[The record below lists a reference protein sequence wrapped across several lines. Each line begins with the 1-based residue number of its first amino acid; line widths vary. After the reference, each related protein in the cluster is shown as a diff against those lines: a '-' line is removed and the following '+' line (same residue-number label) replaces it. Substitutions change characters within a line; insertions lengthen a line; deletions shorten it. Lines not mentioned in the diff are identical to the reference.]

1 MIPAPKIIF
10 SDIDGTFLLDDHTV
24 SEKSAEAV
32 RALLASGIPFV
43 LVSARMPEAIY
54 PITQSI
60 GVTIPII
67 SYSGALALTAE
78 GKTLEDVRV
87 DAGAAGMVL
96 SALEDRYPELTV
108 NYYAGRRWYV
118 RDEDD
123 PRVRHEEDI
132 THAKSERGNFDM
144 LLSIN
149 TLPSKI
155 LLMGEPAVCERA
167 ESDLAAAYPMLH
179 VVRSAP
185 NLVEIMEAVGAFVIT
200 VAAGVEQEL
209 RNGGKMFVRTVGGEP
224 CLHLFIQFEDCGAA
238 VILPV
243 EFAKRSDFL
252 AGESLGTQDQG
263 PFMAAAEL
271 FADML
276 DPGNAQIP
284 VLFVEREAVQDF
296 FFSQQFFDDA
306 EGVVVIQQGTG
317 LGNHSVLVQEPGTE
331 AMDIADKQVLHL
343 TVQPSADPL
352 LHAA

>member
-1 MIPAPKIIF
+1 MQSPKIIF
-10 SDIDGTFLLDDHTV
+10 SDIDGTFLQDDHTV
-24 SEKSAEAV
+24 SARNAEAV

-54 PITQSI
+54 PIMQSI

-78 GKTLEDVRV
+78 GETLEDVRV

-132 THAKSERGNFDM
+132 THSKSERGNFDM

-185 NLVEIMEAVGAFVIT
+185 NLVEIMEASVS
-200 VAAGVEQEL
+200 
-209 RNGGKMFVRTVGGEP
+209 K
-224 CLHLFIQFEDCGAA
+224 
-238 VILPV
+238 
-243 EFAKRSDFL
+243 
-252 AGESLGTQDQG
+252 ESGIR
-263 PFMAAAEL
+263 A
-271 FADML
+271 ML
-276 DPGNAQIP
+276 DHYNLTA
-284 VLFVEREAVQDF
+284 
-296 FFSQQFFDDA
+296 DDA
-306 EGVVVIQQGTG
+306 LSFGDNYNDLEMLRFTKT
-317 LGNHSVLVQEPGTE
+317 SVAMANAPEP
-331 AMDIADKQVLHL
+331 IKK
-343 TVQPSADPL
+343 
-352 LHAA
+352 AATDVTKSNAEDGIWWWLKEKGII

>member
-1 MIPAPKIIF
+1 MQSPKIIF
-10 SDIDGTFLLDDHTV
+10 SDIDGTFLQDDHTV
-24 SEKSAEAV
+24 STRNAEAV

-78 GKTLEDVRV
+78 GETLEDVRV

-185 NLVEIMEAVGAFVIT
+185 NLVEIMEASVS
-200 VAAGVEQEL
+200 
-209 RNGGKMFVRTVGGEP
+209 K
-224 CLHLFIQFEDCGAA
+224 
-238 VILPV
+238 
-243 EFAKRSDFL
+243 
-252 AGESLGTQDQG
+252 ESGIRAMLGHYGLT
-263 PFMAAAEL
+263 A
-271 FADML
+271 
-276 DPGNAQIP
+276 
-284 VLFVEREAVQDF
+284 
-296 FFSQQFFDDA
+296 DDA
-306 EGVVVIQQGTG
+306 LSFGDNYNDLEMLRFTKT
-317 LGNHSVLVQEPGTE
+317 SV
-331 AMDIADKQVLHL
+331 AMANAPEDIKK
-343 TVQPSADPL
+343 
-352 LHAA
+352 AATDVTKSNAEDGIWWWLKEKGII

>member
-1 MIPAPKIIF
+1 MQSPKIIF

-78 GKTLEDVRV
+78 GETLEDVRV

-96 SALEDRYPELTV
+96 SAIEDRYPELTV

-185 NLVEIMEAVGAFVIT
+185 NLVEIMEASVS
-200 VAAGVEQEL
+200 
-209 RNGGKMFVRTVGGEP
+209 K
-224 CLHLFIQFEDCGAA
+224 
-238 VILPV
+238 
-243 EFAKRSDFL
+243 
-252 AGESLGTQDQG
+252 ESGIR
-263 PFMAAAEL
+263 A
-271 FADML
+271 ML
-276 DPGNAQIP
+276 DHYNLTA
-284 VLFVEREAVQDF
+284 
-296 FFSQQFFDDA
+296 DDA
-306 EGVVVIQQGTG
+306 LSFGDNYNDLEMLRFTKT
-317 LGNHSVLVQEPGTE
+317 SVAMSNAPEP
-331 AMDIADKQVLHL
+331 IKK
-343 TVQPSADPL
+343 
-352 LHAA
+352 AATDVTKSNAEDGIWWWLKEKGII

>member
-1 MIPAPKIIF
+1 MTPAPKIIF

-32 RALLASGIPFV
+32 RALLAKGIPFV

-54 PITQSI
+54 PITKSI

-78 GKTLEDVRV
+78 GETLTDVRV
-87 DAGAAGMVL
+87 DASAAGMVL

-132 THAKSERGNFDM
+132 THSKSEHGNFDM

-155 LLMGEPAVCERA
+155 LLMGEPSICERA
-167 ESDLAAAYPMLH
+167 EKDLAASYPMLH

-185 NLVEIMEAVGAFVIT
+185 NLVEIMEASVS
-200 VAAGVEQEL
+200 
-209 RNGGKMFVRTVGGEP
+209 K
-224 CLHLFIQFEDCGAA
+224 
-238 VILPV
+238 
-243 EFAKRSDFL
+243 
-252 AGESLGTQDQG
+252 ESGIR
-263 PFMAAAEL
+263 A
-271 FADML
+271 ML
-276 DPGNAQIP
+276 DHYNLTA
-284 VLFVEREAVQDF
+284 
-296 FFSQQFFDDA
+296 DDA
-306 EGVVVIQQGTG
+306 LSFGDNYNDLEMLRFTKT
-317 LGNHSVLVQEPGTE
+317 SV
-331 AMDIADKQVLHL
+331 AMQNAPEDIKK
-343 TVQPSADPL
+343 
-352 LHAA
+352 AATDVTKRNAEDGIWWWLKEKGII

>member
-1 MIPAPKIIF
+1 MQSPKIIF
-10 SDIDGTFLLDDHTV
+10 SDIDGTFLQDDHTV
-24 SEKSAEAV
+24 STRNAEAV

-78 GKTLEDVRV
+78 GETLEDVRV

-185 NLVEIMEAVGAFVIT
+185 NLVEIMEASVS
-200 VAAGVEQEL
+200 
-209 RNGGKMFVRTVGGEP
+209 K
-224 CLHLFIQFEDCGAA
+224 
-238 VILPV
+238 
-243 EFAKRSDFL
+243 
-252 AGESLGTQDQG
+252 ESGIRAMLGHYGLT
-263 PFMAAAEL
+263 A
-271 FADML
+271 
-276 DPGNAQIP
+276 
-284 VLFVEREAVQDF
+284 
-296 FFSQQFFDDA
+296 DDA
-306 EGVVVIQQGTG
+306 LSFGDNYNDLERLRFTKT
-317 LGNHSVLVQEPGTE
+317 SV
-331 AMDIADKQVLHL
+331 AMANAPEDIKK
-343 TVQPSADPL
+343 
-352 LHAA
+352 AATDVTKSNAEDGIWWWLKEKGII

>member
-1 MIPAPKIIF
+1 MQSPKIIF
-10 SDIDGTFLLDDHTV
+10 SDIDGTFLQDDHTV
-24 SEKSAEAV
+24 SARNAEAV

-54 PITQSI
+54 PIMQSI

-78 GKTLEDVRV
+78 GETLEDVRV

-155 LLMGEPAVCERA
+155 LLMGEPAVCKRA

-185 NLVEIMEAVGAFVIT
+185 NLVEIMEASVS
-200 VAAGVEQEL
+200 
-209 RNGGKMFVRTVGGEP
+209 K
-224 CLHLFIQFEDCGAA
+224 
-238 VILPV
+238 
-243 EFAKRSDFL
+243 
-252 AGESLGTQDQG
+252 ESGIRAMLGHYGLT
-263 PFMAAAEL
+263 A
-271 FADML
+271 
-276 DPGNAQIP
+276 
-284 VLFVEREAVQDF
+284 
-296 FFSQQFFDDA
+296 DDA
-306 EGVVVIQQGTG
+306 LSFGDNYNDLEMLRFTKT
-317 LGNHSVLVQEPGTE
+317 SV
-331 AMDIADKQVLHL
+331 AMANAPEDIKK
-343 TVQPSADPL
+343 
-352 LHAA
+352 AATDVTKSNAEDGIWWWLKEKGII

>member
-1 MIPAPKIIF
+1 MQSPKIIF
-10 SDIDGTFLLDDHTV
+10 SDIDGTFLQDDHTV
-24 SEKSAEAV
+24 SARNAEAV

-78 GKTLEDVRV
+78 GETLEDVRV

-96 SALEDRYPELTV
+96 SAIEDRYPELTV

-185 NLVEIMEAVGAFVIT
+185 NLVEIMEASVS
-200 VAAGVEQEL
+200 
-209 RNGGKMFVRTVGGEP
+209 K
-224 CLHLFIQFEDCGAA
+224 
-238 VILPV
+238 
-243 EFAKRSDFL
+243 
-252 AGESLGTQDQG
+252 ESGIRAMLGHYGLT
-263 PFMAAAEL
+263 A
-271 FADML
+271 
-276 DPGNAQIP
+276 
-284 VLFVEREAVQDF
+284 
-296 FFSQQFFDDA
+296 DDA
-306 EGVVVIQQGTG
+306 LSFGDNYNDLEMLRFTKT
-317 LGNHSVLVQEPGTE
+317 SV
-331 AMDIADKQVLHL
+331 AMANAPEDIKK
-343 TVQPSADPL
+343 
-352 LHAA
+352 AATDVTKSNAEDGIWWWLKEKGII

>member
-1 MIPAPKIIF
+1 MQSPKIIF
-10 SDIDGTFLLDDHTV
+10 SDIDGTFLQDDHTV
-24 SEKSAEAV
+24 SARNAEAV

-54 PITQSI
+54 PIMQSI

-78 GKTLEDVRV
+78 GETLEDVRV

-132 THAKSERGNFDM
+132 THSKSERGNFDM

-185 NLVEIMEAVGAFVIT
+185 NLVEIS
-200 VAAGVEQEL
+200 
-209 RNGGKMFVRTVGGEP
+209 K
-224 CLHLFIQFEDCGAA
+224 
-238 VILPV
+238 
-243 EFAKRSDFL
+243 
-252 AGESLGTQDQG
+252 ESGIRAMLGHYGLT
-263 PFMAAAEL
+263 A
-271 FADML
+271 
-276 DPGNAQIP
+276 
-284 VLFVEREAVQDF
+284 
-296 FFSQQFFDDA
+296 DDA
-306 EGVVVIQQGTG
+306 LSFGDNYNDLEMLRFTKT
-317 LGNHSVLVQEPGTE
+317 SV
-331 AMDIADKQVLHL
+331 AMANAPEDIKK
-343 TVQPSADPL
+343 
-352 LHAA
+352 AATDVTKSNAEDGIWWWLKEKGII

>member
-1 MIPAPKIIF
+1 MQSPKIIF
-10 SDIDGTFLLDDHTV
+10 SDIDGTFLQDDHTV
-24 SEKSAEAV
+24 SARNAEAV

-54 PITQSI
+54 PIMQSI

-78 GKTLEDVRV
+78 GETLEDVRV

-132 THAKSERGNFDM
+132 TH
-144 LLSIN
+144 
-149 TLPSKI
+149 

-185 NLVEIMEAVGAFVIT
+185 NLVEIMEASVS
-200 VAAGVEQEL
+200 
-209 RNGGKMFVRTVGGEP
+209 K
-224 CLHLFIQFEDCGAA
+224 
-238 VILPV
+238 
-243 EFAKRSDFL
+243 
-252 AGESLGTQDQG
+252 ESGIRAMLGHYGLT
-263 PFMAAAEL
+263 A
-271 FADML
+271 
-276 DPGNAQIP
+276 
-284 VLFVEREAVQDF
+284 
-296 FFSQQFFDDA
+296 DDA
-306 EGVVVIQQGTG
+306 LSFGDNYNDLEMLRFTKT
-317 LGNHSVLVQEPGTE
+317 SV
-331 AMDIADKQVLHL
+331 AMANAPEDIKK
-343 TVQPSADPL
+343 
-352 LHAA
+352 AATDVTKSNAEDGIWWWLKEKGII

>member
-1 MIPAPKIIF
+1 MPDPRLVQPSADFFRIVVGRNQDGRASRFGKTGGQGSGQGIF
-10 SDIDGTFLLDDHTV
+10 VILVGGVPDGQVVRSRHLV
-24 SEKSAEAV
+24 AV
-32 RALLASGIPFV
+32 RCRKQGRIHVQFPAGEGIGHVQQV
-43 LVSARMPEAIY
+43 LGRTVVVVQMMDP
-54 PITQSI
+54 
-60 GVTIPII
+60 
-67 SYSGALALTAE
+67 
-78 GKTLEDVRV
+78 
-87 DAGAAGMVL
+87 AGAARTETFERL
-96 SALEDRYPELTV
+96 QLRA
-108 NYYAGRRWYV
+108 
-118 RDEDD
+118 DERENGLLLIAQVDD
-123 PRVRHEEDI
+123 ARVV
-132 THAKSERGNFDM
+132 
-144 LLSIN
+144 LLSKYIN
-149 TLPSKI
+149 DSQLQWAQVLDFI
-155 LLMGEPAVCERA
+155 
-167 ESDLAAAYPMLH
+167 DLNPTI
-179 VVRSAP
+179 VR
-185 NLVEIMEAVGAFVIT
+185 NLVRVGFRMVIGHQQEVVEIMEAVGAFVIT

>member
-1 MIPAPKIIF
+1 MQSPKIIF
-10 SDIDGTFLLDDHTV
+10 SDIDGTFLQDDHTV
-24 SEKSAEAV
+24 SARNAEAV

-54 PITQSI
+54 PIMQSI

-78 GKTLEDVRV
+78 GETLEDVRV

-132 THAKSERGNFDM
+132 THSKSERGNFDM

-185 NLVEIMEAVGAFVIT
+185 NLVEIMEASVS
-200 VAAGVEQEL
+200 
-209 RNGGKMFVRTVGGEP
+209 K
-224 CLHLFIQFEDCGAA
+224 
-238 VILPV
+238 
-243 EFAKRSDFL
+243 
-252 AGESLGTQDQG
+252 ESGIR
-263 PFMAAAEL
+263 A
-271 FADML
+271 ML
-276 DPGNAQIP
+276 DHYNLTA
-284 VLFVEREAVQDF
+284 
-296 FFSQQFFDDA
+296 DDA
-306 EGVVVIQQGTG
+306 LSFGDNYNDLEMLRFTKT
-317 LGNHSVLVQEPGTE
+317 SV
-331 AMDIADKQVLHL
+331 AMANAPEEIKK
-343 TVQPSADPL
+343 
-352 LHAA
+352 AATDVTKSNAEDGIWWYLKENGII

>member
-1 MIPAPKIIF
+1 MQSPKIIF
-10 SDIDGTFLLDDHTV
+10 SDIDGTFLQDDHTV
-24 SEKSAEAV
+24 SARNAEAV

-54 PITQSI
+54 PIMQSI

-78 GKTLEDVRV
+78 GETLEDVRV

-132 THAKSERGNFDM
+132 THSKSERGNFDM

-185 NLVEIMEAVGAFVIT
+185 NLVHYGLTA
-200 VAAGVEQEL
+200 
-209 RNGGKMFVRTVGGEP
+209 
-224 CLHLFIQFEDCGAA
+224 
-238 VILPV
+238 
-243 EFAKRSDFL
+243 
-252 AGESLGTQDQG
+252 
-263 PFMAAAEL
+263 
-271 FADML
+271 
-276 DPGNAQIP
+276 
-284 VLFVEREAVQDF
+284 
-296 FFSQQFFDDA
+296 DDA
-306 EGVVVIQQGTG
+306 LSFGDNYNDLEMLRFTKT
-317 LGNHSVLVQEPGTE
+317 SV
-331 AMDIADKQVLHL
+331 AMANAPEDIKK
-343 TVQPSADPL
+343 
-352 LHAA
+352 AATDVTKSNAEDGIWWWLKEKGII

>member
-1 MIPAPKIIF
+1 MQSPKIIF
-10 SDIDGTFLLDDHTV
+10 SDIDGTFLQDDHTV
-24 SEKSAEAV
+24 STRNAEAV

-67 SYSGALALTAE
+67 SYSGAFALTAE
-78 GKTLEDVRV
+78 GETLEDVRV

-185 NLVEIMEAVGAFVIT
+185 NLVEIMEASVS
-200 VAAGVEQEL
+200 
-209 RNGGKMFVRTVGGEP
+209 K
-224 CLHLFIQFEDCGAA
+224 
-238 VILPV
+238 
-243 EFAKRSDFL
+243 
-252 AGESLGTQDQG
+252 ESGIRAMLGHYGLT
-263 PFMAAAEL
+263 A
-271 FADML
+271 
-276 DPGNAQIP
+276 
-284 VLFVEREAVQDF
+284 
-296 FFSQQFFDDA
+296 DDA
-306 EGVVVIQQGTG
+306 LSFGDNYNDLEMLRFTKT
-317 LGNHSVLVQEPGTE
+317 SV
-331 AMDIADKQVLHL
+331 AMANAPEDIKK
-343 TVQPSADPL
+343 
-352 LHAA
+352 AATDVTKSNAEDGIWWWLKEKGII

>member
-1 MIPAPKIIF
+1 MQSPKIIF
-10 SDIDGTFLLDDHTV
+10 SDIDGTFLQDDHTV
-24 SEKSAEAV
+24 SARNAEAV

-54 PITQSI
+54 PIMQSI

-78 GKTLEDVRV
+78 GETLEDVRV

-132 THAKSERGNFDM
+132 THSKSERGNFDM

-185 NLVEIMEAVGAFVIT
+185 NLVEIMEASVS
-200 VAAGVEQEL
+200 
-209 RNGGKMFVRTVGGEP
+209 K
-224 CLHLFIQFEDCGAA
+224 
-238 VILPV
+238 
-243 EFAKRSDFL
+243 
-252 AGESLGTQDQG
+252 ESGIRAMLGHYGLT
-263 PFMAAAEL
+263 A
-271 FADML
+271 
-276 DPGNAQIP
+276 
-284 VLFVEREAVQDF
+284 
-296 FFSQQFFDDA
+296 DDA
-306 EGVVVIQQGTG
+306 LSFGDNYNDLEMLRFTKT
-317 LGNHSVLVQEPGTE
+317 SV
-331 AMDIADKQVLHL
+331 AMANAPEDIKK
-343 TVQPSADPL
+343 
-352 LHAA
+352 AATDVTKSNAEDGIWWYLKENGII

>member
-1 MIPAPKIIF
+1 MQSPKIIF
-10 SDIDGTFLLDDHTV
+10 SDIDGTFLQDDHTV
-24 SEKSAEAV
+24 SARNAEAV

-54 PITQSI
+54 PIMQSI

-78 GKTLEDVRV
+78 GETLEDVRV

-185 NLVEIMEAVGAFVIT
+185 NLVEIMEASVS
-200 VAAGVEQEL
+200 
-209 RNGGKMFVRTVGGEP
+209 K
-224 CLHLFIQFEDCGAA
+224 
-238 VILPV
+238 
-243 EFAKRSDFL
+243 
-252 AGESLGTQDQG
+252 ESGIRAMLGHYGLT
-263 PFMAAAEL
+263 A
-271 FADML
+271 
-276 DPGNAQIP
+276 
-284 VLFVEREAVQDF
+284 
-296 FFSQQFFDDA
+296 DDA
-306 EGVVVIQQGTG
+306 LSFGDNYNDLEMLRFTKT
-317 LGNHSVLVQEPGTE
+317 SV
-331 AMDIADKQVLHL
+331 AMANAPEDIKK
-343 TVQPSADPL
+343 
-352 LHAA
+352 AATDVTKSNAEDGIWWWLKEKGII

>member
-1 MIPAPKIIF
+1 MQSPKIIF
-10 SDIDGTFLLDDHTV
+10 SDIDGTFLQDDHTV
-24 SEKSAEAV
+24 STRNAEAV

-78 GKTLEDVRV
+78 GETLEDVRV

-96 SALEDRYPELTV
+96 SAIEDRYPELTV

-185 NLVEIMEAVGAFVIT
+185 NLVEIMEASVS
-200 VAAGVEQEL
+200 
-209 RNGGKMFVRTVGGEP
+209 K
-224 CLHLFIQFEDCGAA
+224 
-238 VILPV
+238 
-243 EFAKRSDFL
+243 
-252 AGESLGTQDQG
+252 ESGIRAMLGHYGLT
-263 PFMAAAEL
+263 A
-271 FADML
+271 
-276 DPGNAQIP
+276 
-284 VLFVEREAVQDF
+284 
-296 FFSQQFFDDA
+296 DDA
-306 EGVVVIQQGTG
+306 LSFGDNYNDLEMLRFTKT
-317 LGNHSVLVQEPGTE
+317 SV
-331 AMDIADKQVLHL
+331 AMANAPEDIKK
-343 TVQPSADPL
+343 
-352 LHAA
+352 AATDVTKSNAEDGIWWWLKEKGII

>member
-78 GKTLEDVRV
+78 GETLEDVRV

-96 SALEDRYPELTV
+96 SAIEDRYPELTV

-185 NLVEIMEAVGAFVIT
+185 NLVEIMEASVS
-200 VAAGVEQEL
+200 
-209 RNGGKMFVRTVGGEP
+209 K
-224 CLHLFIQFEDCGAA
+224 
-238 VILPV
+238 
-243 EFAKRSDFL
+243 
-252 AGESLGTQDQG
+252 ESGIR
-263 PFMAAAEL
+263 A
-271 FADML
+271 ML
-276 DPGNAQIP
+276 DHYNLTA
-284 VLFVEREAVQDF
+284 
-296 FFSQQFFDDA
+296 DDA
-306 EGVVVIQQGTG
+306 LSFGDNYNDLEMLRFTKT
-317 LGNHSVLVQEPGTE
+317 SVAMANAPEP
-331 AMDIADKQVLHL
+331 IKK
-343 TVQPSADPL
+343 
-352 LHAA
+352 AATDVTKSNAEDGIWWWLKEKGII

>member
-78 GKTLEDVRV
+78 GETLEDVRV

-96 SALEDRYPELTV
+96 SAIEDRYPELTV

-155 LLMGEPAVCERA
+155 LLMGEPRARRLRARRERPRGRLPHAPRRPLRA
-167 ESDLAAAYPMLH
+167 EP
-179 VVRSAP
+179 R
-185 NLVEIMEAVGAFVIT
+185 
-200 VAAGVEQEL
+200 
-209 RNGGKMFVRTVGGEP
+209 RNHGGQRLER
-224 CLHLFIQFEDCGAA
+224 
-238 VILPV
+238 
-243 EFAKRSDFL
+243 KRHPRH
-252 AGESLGTQDQG
+252 A
-263 PFMAAAEL
+263 
-271 FADML
+271 
-276 DPGNAQIP
+276 
-284 VLFVEREAVQDF
+284 R
-296 FFSQQFFDDA
+296 
-306 EGVVVIQQGTG
+306 
-317 LGNHSVLVQEPGTE
+317 
-331 AMDIADKQVLHL
+331 
-343 TVQPSADPL
+343 PL
-352 LHAA
+352 QSHGRRRPLIRRQLQRP

>member
-78 GKTLEDVRV
+78 GETLEDVRV

-96 SALEDRYPELTV
+96 SAIEDRYPELTV

-132 THAKSERGNFDM
+132 THAKSSPPSASAPRAT
-144 LLSIN
+144 SRPPTPCSTSSAPRRTSSKSWRPASRKKAASAPCSTTTISRPTTPSHSVTTTT
-149 TLPSKI
+149 TLRCCASQRRASRCPTPPNPSKK
-155 LLMGEPAVCERA
+155 PPPTSQKATPRTA
-167 ESDLAAAYPMLH
+167 S
-179 VVRSAP
+179 
-185 NLVEIMEAVGAFVIT
+185 
-200 VAAGVEQEL
+200 
-209 RNGGKMFVRTVGGEP
+209 GGG
-224 CLHLFIQFEDCGAA
+224 
-238 VILPV
+238 
-243 EFAKRSDFL
+243 
-252 AGESLGTQDQG
+252 
-263 PFMAAAEL
+263 
-271 FADML
+271 
-276 DPGNAQIP
+276 
-284 VLFVEREAVQDF
+284 
-296 FFSQQFFDDA
+296 
-306 EGVVVIQQGTG
+306 
-317 LGNHSVLVQEPGTE
+317 
-331 AMDIADKQVLHL
+331 
-343 TVQPSADPL
+343 
-352 LHAA
+352 

>member
-78 GKTLEDVRV
+78 GETLEDVRV

-96 SALEDRYPELTV
+96 SAIEDRYPELTV

-167 ESDLAAAYPMLH
+167 ESDLAAAYPMRH

-185 NLVEIMEAVGAFVIT
+185 NLVEIMEASVS
-200 VAAGVEQEL
+200 
-209 RNGGKMFVRTVGGEP
+209 K
-224 CLHLFIQFEDCGAA
+224 
-238 VILPV
+238 
-243 EFAKRSDFL
+243 
-252 AGESLGTQDQG
+252 ESGIR
-263 PFMAAAEL
+263 A
-271 FADML
+271 ML
-276 DPGNAQIP
+276 DHYNLTA
-284 VLFVEREAVQDF
+284 
-296 FFSQQFFDDA
+296 DDA
-306 EGVVVIQQGTG
+306 LSFGDNYNDLEMLRFTKT
-317 LGNHSVLVQEPGTE
+317 SVAMSNAPEP
-331 AMDIADKQVLHL
+331 IKK
-343 TVQPSADPL
+343 
-352 LHAA
+352 AATDVTKSNAEDGIWWWLKEKGII

>member
-1 MIPAPKIIF
+1 MQSPKIIF
-10 SDIDGTFLLDDHTV
+10 SDIDGTFLQDDHTV
-24 SEKSAEAV
+24 SARNAEAV

-54 PITQSI
+54 PIMQSI

-78 GKTLEDVRV
+78 GETLEDVRV

-132 THAKSERGNFDM
+132 THSKSERGNFDM
-144 LLSIN
+144 
-149 TLPSKI
+149 

-185 NLVEIMEAVGAFVIT
+185 NLVEIMEASVS
-200 VAAGVEQEL
+200 
-209 RNGGKMFVRTVGGEP
+209 K
-224 CLHLFIQFEDCGAA
+224 
-238 VILPV
+238 
-243 EFAKRSDFL
+243 
-252 AGESLGTQDQG
+252 ESGIRAMLGHYGLT
-263 PFMAAAEL
+263 A
-271 FADML
+271 
-276 DPGNAQIP
+276 
-284 VLFVEREAVQDF
+284 
-296 FFSQQFFDDA
+296 DDA
-306 EGVVVIQQGTG
+306 LSFGDNYNDLEMLRFTKT
-317 LGNHSVLVQEPGTE
+317 SV
-331 AMDIADKQVLHL
+331 AMANAPEDIKK
-343 TVQPSADPL
+343 
-352 LHAA
+352 AATDVTKSNAEDGIWWWLKEKGII